1 MYGMFVTIEAVEQL
15 RGICGERQ
23 IEGANIA
30 LANGNGG
37 VLSSQV
43 TAIYGSEAA
52 L

>member
-1 MYGMFVTIEAVEQL
+1 MYGMFVTIEAVDQL
-15 RGICGERQ
+15 RGSCGARQ
-23 IEGANIA
+23 IDGATIA

-43 TAIYGSEAA
+43 TAIYGTEAA